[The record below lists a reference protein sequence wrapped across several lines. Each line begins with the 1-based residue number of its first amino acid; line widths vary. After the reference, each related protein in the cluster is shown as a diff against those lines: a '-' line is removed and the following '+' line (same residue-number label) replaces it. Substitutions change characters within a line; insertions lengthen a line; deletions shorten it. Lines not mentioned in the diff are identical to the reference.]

1 MAGFPLALF
10 GVGTLCIFRKPSSP
24 MPDTF
29 QSAVEK
35 KIANPEAATAPDYGN
50 RPDGSK
56 KGKGWLGAI
65 DLGDGNVATEYT
77 SQSQSV
83 LVDGKQIDFPTL
95 VPTLTKEEIE
105 EMRKVM
111 AAGKNAPNPVMQKAV
126 DHALKRLAEGKSV
139 FAD

>member
-1 MAGFPLALF
+1 MSEPQ
-10 GVGTLCIFRKPSSP
+10 
-24 MPDTF
+24 PDTF

-35 KIANPEAATAPDYGN
+35 RLTATPIPDYGN

-65 DLGDGNVATEYT
+65 DLGGGNVATEYT

-95 VPTLTKEEIE
+95 VPTLTKEEID
-105 EMRKVM
+105 EMKKIM
-111 AAGKNAPNPVMQKAV
+111 AAGKDPSDSVMQKAV
-126 DHALKRLAEGKSV
+126 DHALKQLAEGKSV
-139 FAD
+139 FVD